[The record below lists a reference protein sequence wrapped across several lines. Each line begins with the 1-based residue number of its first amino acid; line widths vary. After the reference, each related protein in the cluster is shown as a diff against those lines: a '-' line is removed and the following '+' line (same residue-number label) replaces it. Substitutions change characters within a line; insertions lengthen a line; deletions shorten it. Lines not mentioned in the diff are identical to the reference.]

1 MDTIVKILF
10 CGDVD
15 SGKSTL
21 VGQILTRTDNVKE
34 DQMEDARKASE
45 KYSDKF
51 EYAMLLDGLK
61 DERQQN
67 ITIDVAHRYMNYK
80 NYRFHILDC
89 PGHVQYTKNMAVA
102 AAQAEMAIIVIDAI
116 KQKITQQTL
125 THINICKMF
134 NIKNIIFVINK
145 MDSVGWA
152 EDIFNGLKNE
162 LTKYSNYVVPVS
174 ALVGTN
180 IFSLSKDVFYRDKT
194 IFEYIDYFIKNRKHN
209 NTTFLAHIISTTK
222 HNDKRYYYSY
232 LDCNKNI
239 SVPKTVVVCPSN
251 IITDITVESYDGFN
265 LVFSTK
271 EDVGIS
277 RGDCIIEYGKTFDVA
292 YSLKAEILFLENYNK
307 EHILL
312 LKNGTKT
319 VTIKD
324 ISNDNIT
331 LFEPLVLLK
340 DNNKNNLA
348 IIIDYITKKTIAV
361 ALIKSVENNSSKKG
375 TIYWLTGLSGS
386 GKTTIAKEIV
396 KQSKIRPILL
406 DADELRNSLS
416 KDLKYD
422 NNSRLENNRR
432 ISELAIF
439 LAMQGIDVV
448 VACISPFKSVRDN
461 LKLRYGDKFKEIYV
475 NTPLEICKKRDPK
488 GLYNTSK
495 TMVGVDSVYEIP
507 ENPYYV
513 ADTVNKSAYEIAKE
527 ILNL

>member
-1 MDTIVKILF
+1 MKTIVKILF

-21 VGQILTRTDNVKE
+21 VGRILTQTNNVKD
-34 DQMEDARKASE
+34 DQMEDAKKASE

-80 NYRFHILDC
+80 DYRIHILDC

-102 AAQAEMAIIVIDAI
+102 AAQAEIAIIVIDAL
-116 KQKITQQTL
+116 KQKLTQQTL
-125 THINICKMF
+125 THIKICKMF
-134 NIKNIIFVINK
+134 NINNIIFAINK
-145 MDSVGWA
+145 MDSVNWSKK
-152 EDIFNGLKNE
+152 IFNNLKKE
-162 LTKYSNYVVPVS
+162 LIEYSKCVVPIS
-174 ALVGTN
+174 ALIGTN
-180 IFSLSKDVFYRDKT
+180 IFSSNENCFYKGKN
-194 IFEYIDYFIKNRKHN
+194 IFEYIDYFIKNRKN
-209 NTTFLAHIISTTK
+209 NDSSFLAHIISTVK
-222 HNDKRYYYSY
+222 HNDKRYYYAY
-232 LDCNKNI
+232 LDCKKNMI
-239 SVPKTVVVCPSN
+239 VPKTVIVCPSN
-251 IITDITVESYDGFN
+251 IITDINVESYDGFN

-271 EDVGIS
+271 ENVGIS
-277 RGDCIIEYGKTFDVA
+277 RGDCIIEYGKNFDIA
-292 YSLKAEILFLENYNK
+292 YSIKAEILFLENYNK

-319 VTIKD
+319 VTIKE
-324 ISNDNIT
+324 ISNNNIT

-340 DNNKNNLA
+340 DNKNNLA

-361 ALIKSVENNSSKKG
+361 ALLKYIENSISKKG
-375 TIYWLTGLSGS
+375 IIYWLTGLSGA

-406 DADELRNSLS
+406 DADELRNTLS

-422 NNSRLENNRR
+422 KSSRLENNRR
-432 ISELAIF
+432 ISELAVF

-461 LKLRYGDKFKEIYV
+461 LKLTYGDNFKEIYV

-495 TMVGVDSVYEIP
+495 TMVGIDLIYEAP
-507 ENPYYV
+507 QNPYYI
-513 ADTVNKSAYEIAKE
+513 ADTINKSAYEIAKE